1 MSVDQPQPAA
11 TAPAERANGVA
22 TYFGVLFAPGEA
34 LDTLARVPM
43 WGWACVLGLIITI
56 IASIVGLPATLH
68 IAQAAQQL
76 QISQAP
82 ADQQQTIRDAIAKTQ
97 NFLPIFIIFGAVIF
111 PWVSWVITAL
121 VIMVGAAI
129 GRGFVNFGAAWVLS
143 VNTFIIPAFG
153 ALIANT
159 ILRLQGPENIS
170 KPSDAYAL
178 PSLAMLVHGDPKT
191 AAVLYAFNVINIWY
205 YVIFAMGL
213 QRVMK
218 MSAVA
223 AWTTTIVFAVILAL
237 LAMAFAK

>member
-1 MSVDQPQPAA
+1 MMGCMKWLS
-11 TAPAERANGVA
+11 NM
-22 TYFGVLFAPGEA
+22 A
-34 LDTLARVPM
+34 L
-43 WGWACVLGLIITI
+43 G
-56 IASIVGLPATLH
+56 
-68 IAQAAQQL
+68 
-76 QISQAP
+76 
-82 ADQQQTIRDAIAKTQ
+82 
-97 NFLPIFIIFGAVIF
+97 
-111 PWVSWVITAL
+111 AL
-121 VIMVGAAI
+121 V
-129 GRGFVNFGAAWVLS
+129 
-143 VNTFIIPAFG
+143 
-153 ALIANT
+153 ANT

-178 PSLAMLVHGDPKT
+178 PSLAMLVHGDSKT